1 MNLLGLDQITAE
13 FEELGVWMTGLTLAM
28 GNLVF
33 FLLDRLLER
42 KPKRKH

>member
-1 MNLLGLDQITAE
+1 VVQDFDGLGIGMLAV
-13 FEELGVWMTGLTLAM
+13 LLAM

-42 KPKRKH
+42 SLSGIIRKKK